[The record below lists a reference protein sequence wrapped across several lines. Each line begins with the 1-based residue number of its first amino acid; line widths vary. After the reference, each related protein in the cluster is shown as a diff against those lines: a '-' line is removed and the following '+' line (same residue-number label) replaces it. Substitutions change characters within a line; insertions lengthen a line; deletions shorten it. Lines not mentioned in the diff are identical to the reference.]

1 MSEEAADLM
10 MGLAQRAGVDISP
23 TGLVGEELGGGPA

>member
-10 MGLAQRAGVDISP
+10 MGLAQRAGVDIRP
-23 TGLVGEELGGGPA
+23 AGLVGEEPGGCPA